1 MSAADLRP
9 VVASLST
16 IVHAS
21 DEADAVVRIDLLF
34 VPEEIRGRGCARDAL
49 TQIAQW
55 ADETG
60 TALVL
65 TATYGLG
72 ANITRLVA
80 LYMQHGFTVVEITDL
95 NEVRM
100 RRDPLALVPAIPLT
114 TPYEG
119 AASCEPG
126 SENAPRTCSA

>member
-1 MSAADLRP
+1 MT

-21 DEADAVVRIDLLF
+21 DEADAVVRIDLLS
-34 VPEEIRGRGCARDAL
+34 VPEELRGRGCARDAL
-49 TQIAQW
+49 TQISQW

-80 LYMQHGFTVVEITDL
+80 LYMEHGFTPVEITAL
-95 NEVRM
+95 QEVRM
-100 RRDPLALVPAIPLT
+100 RRDPLALIPAVQLAGPSGLSAECDDS
-114 TPYEG
+114 PDL
-119 AASCEPG
+119 G